1 MGQAIS
7 CFKVVYW
14 GYHDRK
20 PNITQVPIHGEHYR
34 FDQSSDIINFYVSY
48 DWDVDI
54 TVI

>member
-20 PNITQVPIHGEHYR
+20 PNITQVPIHGEYLALHPFENIAR
-34 FDQSSDIINFYVSY
+34 KPLIQQEK
-48 DWDVDI
+48 
-54 TVI
+54 